1 MIYLAMVAKFHF
13 ELNEKKPAYNIQLN
27 THTHNKWLNNGIK
40 LFIFDVK
47 YNFFLVIWKRYETLI
62 NFFYFFFLQ
71 KKATGFYSLNTL
83 E

>member
-13 ELNEKKPAYNIQLN
+13 ELNKKKTAYNIQLN

-47 YNFFLVIWKRYETLI
+47 YNFF
-62 NFFYFFFLQ
+62 
-71 KKATGFYSLNTL
+71 
-83 E
+83 